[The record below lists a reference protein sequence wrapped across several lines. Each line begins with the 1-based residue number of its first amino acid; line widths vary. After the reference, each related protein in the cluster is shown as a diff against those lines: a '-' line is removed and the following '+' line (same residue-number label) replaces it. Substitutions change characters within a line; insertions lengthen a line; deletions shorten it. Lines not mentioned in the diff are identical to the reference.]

1 MQLSRIQKLKLPKTR
16 PPMMGKI
23 ATQLTGPRG
32 YSLVELLTG
41 IAIFS
46 VLLAVGLPH
55 LNTHRQDINSAVT
68 SVIADI
74 RFARSKAIR
83 TGAHYAVE
91 LLDEHTYQVQR
102 FREVD
107 AGNWQFESIVKT
119 AELPEHINLDMDPT
133 LLEFNTRGMMI
144 SDIGNNSWVKVAVTD
159 DAYGASHEIS
169 VWPSGQVY
177 YEN

>member
-1 MQLSRIQKLKLPKTR
+1 
-16 PPMMGKI
+16 MMGKI
-23 ATQLTGPRG
+23 TQRLATPRG

-46 VLLAVGLPH
+46 VLLAAGLPH
-55 LNTHRQDINSAVT
+55 INTQRQAINSAVT
-68 SVIADI
+68 AVMADL

-83 TGAHYAVE
+83 SGTHYAVE

-107 AGNWQFESIVKT
+107 AGNWQRDSVVKT
-119 AELPEHINLDMDPT
+119 GELPEHISLDMDPT

-144 SDIGNNSWVKVAVTD
+144 SDIGNRSWVDVALTD
-159 DAYGASHEIS
+159 DAYGASHLIS